1 MFTMNEKDFAELQKG
16 CCWFTL
22 PIFEQLPNVDPSDN
36 VLDDHIWKDDV
47 CLQRHIFAMI
57 FGGFGY
63 PVSLS
68 KAKSLTLM
76 KLMQLEDREPKNKS
90 TDDSEYIKW
99 LNLFAQYNIL
109 YGTALVY
116 QHAFVEAAKFLMNGL
131 KTRAVDLFMPYCD
144 FIKYV
149 LSVVETYPAELA
161 EYEGCGFSADEPMGG
176 LGLNGG
182 DLIAS
187 VAKMVIPA
195 LEGENNEIILAY
207 NGGQSYG
214 NLKRICSTH
223 SKHFRNCI
231 DVYEVLMVDRH
242 FKLKKLRLYFNGYFT
257 RDNQFDIC
265 LPDGFRFEP
274 HSKEAE
280 YYDVI
285 KF

>member
-1 MFTMNEKDFAELQKG
+1 MLFFMNESAFAELQKG

-63 PVSLS
+63 SINLS
-68 KAKSLTLM
+68 RAKSISLA
-76 KLMQLEDREPKNKS
+76 KLIQLEKSEPKNKS
-90 TDDSEYIKW
+90 VDNPEFVKW

-116 QHAFVEAAKFLMNGL
+116 QHAFVEAATFLMNGL

-161 EYEGCGFSADEPMGG
+161 EYEGRGFSADEPMGS
-176 LGLNGG
+176 LELNGG
-182 DLIAS
+182 DLMAS
-187 VAKMVIPA
+187 VAQMVIPA
-195 LEGENNEIILAY
+195 LEGENNEVILAY
-207 NGGQSYG
+207 NGSQSYG
-214 NLKRICSTH
+214 NVKRICSTH
-223 SKHFRNCI
+223 GECFRNCI
-231 DVYEVLMVDRH
+231 DVYEVLMVDRK
-242 FKLKKLRLYFNGYFT
+242 FQLKKLRLYFNGYFG
-257 RDNQFDIC
+257 RENRFSIK
-265 LPDGFRFEP
+265 LPNGFHIDP
-274 HSKEAE
+274 LSKAAKHFN
-280 YYDVI
+280 VI
-285 KF
+285 S